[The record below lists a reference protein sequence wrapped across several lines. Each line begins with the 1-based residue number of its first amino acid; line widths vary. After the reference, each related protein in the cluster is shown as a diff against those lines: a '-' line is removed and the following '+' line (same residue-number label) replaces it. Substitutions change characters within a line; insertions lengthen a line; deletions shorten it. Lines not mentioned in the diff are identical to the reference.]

1 MFGKAEIATDQ
12 QQTSIVIPYSSLV
25 EADGKKAFVFTA
37 ISNNKVK
44 KIPVNIEKFDNDK
57 VYLTGQL
64 EGANNIVVSNS
75 AYLNEQ
81 SIIKIIK

>member
-1 MFGKAEIATDQ
+1 M
-12 QQTSIVIPYSSLV
+12 
-25 EADGKKAFVFTA
+25 
-37 ISNNKVK
+37 
-44 KIPVNIEKFDNDK
+44 PVNIEKFDNDK

-64 EGANNIVVSNS
+64 DGANNIVVSNS